1 MLLCRTCTSNH
12 VKAEK
17 SLLRLGSKLAGNL
30 REHAGGQGGTPFAPK
45 CSGPVQGKLLS
56 IFSRMQSRPF
66 GLAVPELWLELSVND
81 PSPSDAEAEFGHGK
95 NRAARS
101 NSFLSLGS

>member
-1 MLLCRTCTSNH
+1 VLLCRTCTSNH

-17 SLLRLGSKLAGNL
+17 PLLRLGSKLAGNL
-30 REHAGGQGGTPFAPK
+30 REHAGGQGRSAF
-45 CSGPVQGKLLS
+45 CSEMQR
-56 IFSRMQSRPF
+56 SRSGEAAEIYLRGCRVVP
-66 GLAVPELWLELSVND
+66 LVAVPELWLELSVND

-101 NSFLSLGS
+101 DSFLSLGS